1 MHSELER
8 AKELLTTQGYTCVIL
23 KGDVCYNS
31 RKRGIA
37 PLMSYLA
44 DGIHM
49 QGYFAADKVV
59 GKAAAYLYVLLEI
72 AELYVG
78 VISVPALEVLQRVHI
93 PVTYDT
99 LVPAIRNRTDTGFC
113 PMESAVL
120 EIHDVKEAYHVLKAK
135 LEAMTEKDSL
145 IKEKSHA

>member
-8 AKELLTTQGYTCVIL
+8 AKELLTTKGYTCVIL

-31 RKRGIA
+31 TKRGIA
-37 PLMSYLA
+37 PLMGYLA

-49 QGYFAADKVV
+49 HGFFAADKVV

-78 VISVPALEVLQRVHI
+78 VISVPALEVLQRFHI

-113 PMESAVL
+113 PMETAVL
-120 EIHDVKEAYHVLKAK
+120 NIQFADEAYKVLKAK
-135 LEAMTEKDSL
+135 INEMQN
-145 IKEKSHA
+145 

>member
-78 VISVPALEVLQRVHI
+78 VISVPALEVLQRFHI

-113 PMESAVL
+113 PMETAVL
-120 EIHDVKEAYHVLKAK
+120 NIQFADEAYKVLKAK
-135 LEAMTEKDSL
+135 INEMQN
-145 IKEKSHA
+145 

>member
-8 AKELLTTQGYTCVIL
+8 AKELLTTEGYTCVIL

-31 RKRGIA
+31 TKRGIA

-78 VISVPALEVLQRVHI
+78 VISAPALEVLQRFHI

-113 PMESAVL
+113 PMETAVL
-120 EIHDVKEAYHVLKAK
+120 NIQFADEAYKVLKAK
-135 LEAMTEKDSL
+135 INEMQN
-145 IKEKSHA
+145 

>member
-8 AKELLTTQGYTCVIL
+8 AKELLTTEGYTCVIL

-31 RKRGIA
+31 TKRGIA
-37 PLMSYLA
+37 PLMGYLA
-44 DGIHM
+44 DDIHM

-72 AELYVG
+72 AELYVA
-78 VISVPALEVLQRVHI
+78 VISVPALEVLQRFHI
-93 PVTYDT
+93 PVTYDI

-113 PMESAVL
+113 PMETAVL
-120 EIHDVKEAYHVLKAK
+120 NIQFADEAYKVLKAK
-135 LEAMTEKDSL
+135 INEMQN
-145 IKEKSHA
+145 

>member
-8 AKELLTTQGYTCVIL
+8 AKELLTTEGYTCVIL

-31 RKRGIA
+31 TKRGIA
-37 PLMSYLA
+37 PLMGYLA

-78 VISVPALEVLQRVHI
+78 VISVPALEVLQRFHI

-135 LEAMTEKDSL
+135 LEAMTEKNSL

>member
-78 VISVPALEVLQRVHI
+78 VISVPALEVLQRFHI

-135 LEAMTEKDSL
+135 LEAMTEKNSL

>member
-1 MHSELER
+1 MHSESER
-8 AKELLTTQGYTCVIL
+8 AKELLTTEGYTCVIL

-31 RKRGIA
+31 TKRGIA
-37 PLMSYLA
+37 PLMGYLA

-49 QGYFAADKVV
+49 QGFFAADKVV

-78 VISVPALEVLQRVHI
+78 VISVPALEVLQRFHI

-113 PMESAVL
+113 PMETAVL
-120 EIHDVKEAYHVLKAK
+120 NIQFADEAYKVLKAK
-135 LEAMTEKDSL
+135 INEMQN
-145 IKEKSHA
+145 

>member
-37 PLMSYLA
+37 PLMGYLA

-99 LVPAIRNRTDTGFC
+99 LVPVIHNRTDTGFC